1 MKKLFTF
8 GIWIVL
14 LFVVVSSTA
23 QRRYFYSLKYVK
35 VGQNNVRPPYSAG
48 MYVTF
53 PVSKDGKYIC
63 YDSDRNGYAVNA
75 SFKLDYIGNN
85 QKAYSYYGWTYWGQA
100 YYNFSRL
107 FTFECCR
114 RDWKYLCLLSYERNA
129 AELYLL

>member
-35 VGQNNVRPPYSAG
+35 VGQNNVKPPYSAG

-53 PVSKDGKYIC
+53 PASKMVSIYVMTLI
-63 YDSDRNGYAVNA
+63 V
-75 SFKLDYIGNN
+75 
-85 QKAYSYYGWTYWGQA
+85 TVMP
-100 YYNFSRL
+100 
-107 FTFECCR
+107 
-114 RDWKYLCLLSYERNA
+114 
-129 AELYLL
+129 

>member
-53 PVSKDGKYIC
+53 PASKDGKYIC

-85 QKAYSYYGWTYWGQA
+85 QKLIHIMDGLIGDRRITI
-100 YYNFSRL
+100 SRGIIH
-107 FTFECCR
+107 F
-114 RDWKYLCLLSYERNA
+114 
-129 AELYLL
+129 